1 MLSALRWAGERPGRG
16 VGQATGA
23 STVHGARGT
32 PRSAARPSGVTPASD
47 PARADQASTPADRP
61 HPATIDA
68 GRVVDKA
75 PLNLGRP
82 DRTERLPDRRGRL
95 VKLPQRF
102 GDHRP
107 LLFEHRD
114 CDREV
119 GPDVVWDQVGQ
130 VAWLDHAST
139 SSLDNAWPTS
149 PFRLSPDSTG
159 QRSDFSI
166 RRLSSTGLG

>member
-1 MLSALRWAGERPGRG
+1 MLWALLWQANAPAVGWVRRPGRPPSMAHEALQG
-16 VGQATGA
+16 ALPGRRVLRRRATLPGRIK
-23 STVHGARGT
+23 HRRQPIGRI
-32 PRSAARPSGVTPASD
+32 
-47 PARADQASTPADRP
+47 
-61 HPATIDA
+61 PATIDA

-75 PLNLGRP
+75 PLVLGRP

-119 GPDVVWDQVGQ
+119 GPDVVWDRVGR
-130 VAWLDHAST
+130 VAWLGHAST

-159 QRSDFSI
+159 QRS
-166 RRLSSTGLG
+166 